1 MECSKCGVSGENTKL
16 FEVISDEGI
25 IKVCQRCLFH
35 EGTPVIQKP
44 TESQFKSV
52 LKKESVYKRLSN
64 AAGLDPEQHRMNL
77 QRIQME
83 NTNKK
88 HDTTLR
94 DLVDRKF
101 DGFVKTPVKKRD
113 DLINNFHWIIMRARR
128 AKKLTVPQLAKEM
141 NEPERVI
148 KMAEQGVLPEGDY
161 VLVEKFEKILGISI
175 LMPEVAIR
183 LKQKKKQLG
192 FDDFST
198 QNLTISDLNDMKK
211 DVPAKGSYWKRFLDK
226 IMMRRE
232 KEEVAEQQVP
242 EMPKEEP
249 KPVDEELEY
258 DSVRE
263 TPAEFDDTSLEISDN
278 QPERD
283 RKTDKDFSPEDI
295 DDIIFGR
302 K

>member
-1 MECSKCGVSGENTKL
+1 MECSKCGVSGETMKL

-25 IKVCQRCLFH
+25 VKVCQRCLFH

-64 AAGLDPEQHRMNL
+64 SAGLDPEQHRMNM
-77 QRIQME
+77 QRIQLE
-83 NTNKK
+83 QSNKK

-101 DGFVKTPVKKRD
+101 DGFAKTPVKKRD
-113 DLINNFHWIIMRARR
+113 DLINNFHWVIMRARR
-128 AKKLTVPQLAKEM
+128 AKKMTIPQLAKEM
-141 NEPERVI
+141 GEPERAL
-148 KMAEQGVLPEGDY
+148 KMAEQGVLAEGDY
-161 VLVEKFEKILGISI
+161 AIVDKFEKILGINI
-175 LMPEVAIR
+175 LMPEVSSR

-198 QNLTISDLNDMKK
+198 QNLTISDLKDMKK
-211 DVPAKGSYWKRFLDK
+211 EAPAKGSYWKRFLDK

-232 KEEVAEQQVP
+232 KEEVSEQQVP

-249 KPVDEELEY
+249 KSADEELEY
-258 DSVRE
+258 DSVTE
-263 TPAEFDDTSLEISDN
+263 TPVEFDDTSLEISERERKR
-278 QPERD
+278 PE
-283 RKTDKDFSPEDI
+283 DFSKEDI